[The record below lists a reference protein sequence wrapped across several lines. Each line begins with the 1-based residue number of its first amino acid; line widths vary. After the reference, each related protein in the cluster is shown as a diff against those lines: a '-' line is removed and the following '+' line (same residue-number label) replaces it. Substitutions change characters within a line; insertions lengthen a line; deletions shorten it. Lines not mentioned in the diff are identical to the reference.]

1 MSVPDDQHHHEYVPL
16 DATSLFWSLGYP
28 RTNLLATGRALLMQV
43 SHPTIAAGIL
53 KHSKYLADP
62 WGRMRRSRESTLL
75 RLFGGCLG
83 VSEGVRLQRMHSS
96 IEGTDLVGNPYSALD
111 LEPWQ
116 WTYSASFD
124 SILYYYRN
132 YSRRLKVDDESRL
145 YSEWRYAGAQIG
157 IRPSSMPTTLSQFE
171 EYVQE
176 MIVARLDNNDASRSL
191 LHAFTFGEVERP
203 WKFLPHSL
211 WPVGRHI
218 ARQVLK
224 TGAIGSLPALLREK
238 LNIDWTQQDERLLLR
253 LKLAIRTIDHY
264 TPSKLLHDQMAYAAV
279 RASRAPLRIRS
290 LP

>member
-1 MSVPDDQHHHEYVPL
+1 
-16 DATSLFWSLGYP
+16 
-28 RTNLLATGRALLMQV
+28 
-43 SHPTIAAGIL
+43 
-53 KHSKYLADP
+53 
-62 WGRMRRSRESTLL
+62 
-75 RLFGGCLG
+75 
-83 VSEGVRLQRMHSS
+83 
-96 IEGTDLVGNPYSALD
+96 
-111 LEPWQ
+111 
-116 WTYSASFD
+116 
-124 SILYYYRN
+124 
-132 YSRRLKVDDESRL
+132 
-145 YSEWRYAGAQIG
+145 
-157 IRPSSMPTTLSQFE
+157 MPTTLSQFE